1 MENALLP
8 VLTFL
13 VLVLWSTFQLKL
25 ERTDRRIARLDR
37 KVNLLLGHLGIEEFG
52 AAEFEAVAALVRQ
65 GKKIEAIKLH
75 RQITGSDLKEAK
87 EAVEA
92 MR

>member
-1 MENALLP
+1 MDNALLP
-8 VLTFL
+8 VLAFL
-13 VLVLWSTFQLKL
+13 VVVLGFTFQQRL

-37 KVNLLLGHLGIEEFG
+37 KVNLLLDHLGIEEFG
-52 AAEFEAVAALVRQ
+52 AAELEAVAALVRQ